1 MLVTLRGQRVNLNL
15 VYWGDILH
23 IHRGEWYFF
32 FCSFKAIRFS

>member
-1 MLVTLRGQRVNLNL
+1 MVVTLRGQRVNLNL

-32 FCSFKAIRFS
+32 LLI

>member
-15 VYWGDILH
+15 VYWGYIFH

-32 FCSFKAIRFS
+32 SAHLKL